1 MKVFGKAL
9 SILCM
14 MFIFWVIISYAEIA
28 LKNNCERPQYGEHNC
43 FVVTMRIMEDFE

>member
-9 SILCM
+9 STLCV
-14 MFIFWVIISYAEIA
+14 MFIFWVVISYAEIA
-28 LKNNCERPQYGEHNC
+28 LENDHEYPKYSEYNC